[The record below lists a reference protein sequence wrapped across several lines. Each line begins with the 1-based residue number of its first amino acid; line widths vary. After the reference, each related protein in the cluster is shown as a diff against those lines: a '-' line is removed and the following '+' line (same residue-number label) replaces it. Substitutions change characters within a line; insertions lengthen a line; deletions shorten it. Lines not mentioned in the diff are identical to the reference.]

1 MEINIAKRTIR
12 QATLSPIDFKE
23 REGVPT
29 LPDPGRPPI
38 ERAVPLRAFRPTKD
52 EIAGVLFKANNAAYT
67 AILEAVSSRDPSAL
81 IAAVNE
87 HDPDG
92 TVVPAIYGL
101 LKNERKTRIKQAR
114 EVIHSWIEKAEEQRC
129 IRLADSVL
137 AHIHTEETKS
147 EPLSGTIQA
156 NKNGQLAATTDL
168 RDSSDTTE
176 PKPPAGDGSGGG
188 EGAPEPLPHEQM
200 RRRLCA
206 AIEPRLHGPCSPGGR
221 LVSLLASGICPDETL
236 TNAMA
241 VLGVA
246 DPAHL
251 DEALKKWDQWETE
264 LEQMPALPA
273 SIAAPQAIGYLHLE
287 RLSFVPSGVEHGELI
302 YSIPLAPGEFISITH
317 KEWSNTE
324 EEFHR
329 IISDQF
335 EDYSEQG
342 VVNTT
347 DMSQA
352 TTAESQH
359 SSAFNVA
366 VTISGGYGPVSGTI
380 SSSYA
385 AESSASE
392 SKHYTLNRAQSIT
405 KKASART
412 RKEHKIS
419 FRLAKKTGEEDQTIR
434 LIKNPDPFNPVR
446 YDYYQ
451 LMRKW
456 RVNLHR
462 YGVRLTYDLTIPEP
476 AHDLLGPYIELNALN
491 TLLEKGFVF
500 DVNPNYVN
508 RANYLYYQT
517 KYGVSIDP
525 PPPLMVSVQAMK
537 LSGPWAPEEKSL
549 AHVDELHVAAPEGY
563 KYYSDHSAQWH
574 TYYDDA
580 EAGPDVKTKYPH
592 GDPGVTSNIGYMVF
606 GDNVSSIITTAR
618 VWFILQEDHERAW
631 QAKAYEAIRDA
642 AHKDYLEKRQILQER
657 RDRILAELAK
667 TDALTLR
674 RREREE
680 LMKGVLRWLFGPSL
694 RFTPAGVPASYYD
707 QSTGAVIDES
717 TQAAVL
723 EHGALIS
730 FLHQAIEWENIN
742 SFLYPYFWTPRD
754 RWNERLS
761 LRHDDPFHE
770 SFLRAGA
777 ARVVLPIRPGWEKA
791 FLSVLKTGKVD
802 GLDGNDDVYLTIAEE
817 IENYA
822 KTNYPGIIP
831 ANPADIDPE
840 KATQQGEGILI
851 GSWYEYSPTSAVD
864 IKIGETGPAE
874 GEYRP
879 TTFNPTAPW
888 AKVSQIF
895 DGAAEVLK
903 ALASKL
909 SSNQP

>member
-1 MEINIAKRTIR
+1 
-12 QATLSPIDFKE
+12 
-23 REGVPT
+23 
-29 LPDPGRPPI
+29 
-38 ERAVPLRAFRPTKD
+38 
-52 EIAGVLFKANNAAYT
+52 
-67 AILEAVSSRDPSAL
+67 
-81 IAAVNE
+81 
-87 HDPDG
+87 
-92 TVVPAIYGL
+92 
-101 LKNERKTRIKQAR
+101 
-114 EVIHSWIEKAEEQRC
+114 
-129 IRLADSVL
+129 
-137 AHIHTEETKS
+137 
-147 EPLSGTIQA
+147 
-156 NKNGQLAATTDL
+156 
-168 RDSSDTTE
+168 
-176 PKPPAGDGSGGG
+176 
-188 EGAPEPLPHEQM
+188 
-200 RRRLCA
+200 
-206 AIEPRLHGPCSPGGR
+206 
-221 LVSLLASGICPDETL
+221 VSLLASGICPDAAL
-236 TNAMA
+236 TEALA
-241 VLGVA
+241 VLGVS

-251 DEALKKWDQWETE
+251 DTALKKWSQWESD
-264 LEQMPALPA
+264 LDKMPDLPA
-273 SIAAPQAIGYLHLE
+273 SIAAPEAIGYLHLE
-287 RLSFVPSGVEHGELI
+287 RLSFVPSGVEHGELV
-302 YSIPLAPGEFISITH
+302 YSIPLAPGEHISIAH

-329 IISDQF
+329 IITDQF

-380 SSSYA
+380 TSSYA
-385 AESSASE
+385 AEQSATE
-392 SKHYTLNRAQSIT
+392 SKQYTLNRSQGIT
-405 KKASART
+405 KKASARS

-419 FRLAKKTGEEDQTIR
+419 FRLAKNTGEEDQTIR

-451 LMRKW
+451 IMRKW

-476 AHDLLGPYIELNALN
+476 AGDLLSPYIELENLN
-491 TLLEKGFVF
+491 TLLEEGFKF

-508 RANYLYYQT
+508 RTNYLYYQT
-517 KYGVSIDP
+517 KYGVAIEP
-525 PPPLMVSVQAMK
+525 PPPLIVSVQSVK
-537 LSGPWAPEEKSL
+537 LSGPWSAEEKSL
-549 AHVDELHVAAPEGY
+549 AHLDELHVAAPEGY
-563 KYYSDHSAQWH
+563 KYLGQHTAQWR
-574 TYYDDA
+574 TYYADA
-580 EAGPDVKTKYPH
+580 EAGPDIKNTYPH
-592 GDPGVTSNIGYMVF
+592 GDPGVTSDIGYMVF
-606 GDNVSSIITTAR
+606 GDNVSGILTSAR
-618 VWFILQEDHERAW
+618 VWFTLHEDHERAW
-631 QAKAYEAIRDA
+631 QAKAYQAIREA
-642 AHKDYLEKRQILQER
+642 AHKEYLENRQMLQER
-657 RDRILAELAK
+657 RDRIRAELAK

-694 RFTPAGVPASYYD
+694 RFSPSGVPASYYD
-707 QSTGAVIDES
+707 KTSGAVVDEE

-742 SFLYPYFWTPRD
+742 SFLYPYFWTPRN
-754 RWNERLS
+754 RWHERLS

-791 FLSVLKTGKVD
+791 FLSVLQTGKVD
-802 GLDGNDDVYLTIAEE
+802 GLDGTDSVYLTIAEE

-864 IKIGETGPAE
+864 IKIGETGPSE

-879 TTFNPTAPW
+879 STFNPTAPW
-888 AKVSQIF
+888 AKVSQIL

-903 ALASKL
+903 ALATKL